1 MTRDTTT
8 EFNSELTAVS
18 IQPVLLSEVYFFDD
32 SSGSPPSQE
41 TPIRLWS
48 GIGDLSW
55 DSKTW
60 QGVGDLLKV
69 EPSAETEEI
78 TPSSIRL
85 TLGGIKSSFIS
96 LALNSVRQGKAVN
109 VWFGFIDSSTGLIVS
124 DPLGIYLLFNGRVD
138 TIEIEEG
145 PEGAIITL
153 SAENRLTDLGR
164 KRERRYT
171 PEDQKS
177 QFPNDKGLETV
188 HAAAVWSGNWGAR

>member
-8 EFNSELTAVS
+8 EFKAELTATS

-96 LALNSVRQGKAVN
+96 LALQSTRQGKRVN

>member
-8 EFNSELTAVS
+8 EFNSELTATS

-96 LALNSVRQGKAVN
+96 LALQSTRQGKRVN

>member
-8 EFNSELTAVS
+8 EFNSELTATS
-18 IQPVLLSEVYFFDD
+18 IQPVLLSEVYFFD
-32 SSGSPPSQE
+32 SGNPPSNE

-96 LALNSVRQGKAVN
+96 LALQSTRQGKRVN

>member
-8 EFNSELTAVS
+8 EFSSELTATS

-96 LALNSVRQGKAVN
+96 LALQSTRQGKRVN
-109 VWFGFIDSSTGLIVS
+109 VWFGFIDPATGLIVS

>member
-1 MTRDTTT
+1 MIRDTTT
-8 EFNSELTAVS
+8 EFNSELTATS
-18 IQPVLLSEVYFFDD
+18 IQPVLLSEVYFFD
-32 SSGSPPSQE
+32 SGNPPSNE

-96 LALNSVRQGKAVN
+96 LALNSTRQGKRVN

>member
-8 EFNSELTAVS
+8 EFKAELTATS

-96 LALNSVRQGKAVN
+96 LALQSTRQGKRVN
-109 VWFGFIDSSTGLIVS
+109 VWFGFIDSATGLIVS

>member
-1 MTRDTTT
+1 MARDTTT
-8 EFNSELTAVS
+8 EFNSELTS
-18 IQPVLLSEVYFFDD
+18 TIIQPVLLTEVYFFD
-32 SSGSPPSQE
+32 SGNPPSNE

-48 GIGDLSW
+48 GVGDLSW

-60 QGVGDLLKV
+60 QGIGDLLKV
-69 EPSAETEEI
+69 TPSAETEEI
-78 TPSSIRL
+78 TPSSIQL

-96 LALNSVRQGKAVN
+96 LALNSTRQGKRVN

-138 TIEIEEG
+138 TISIEEG
-145 PEGAIITL
+145 SEGATITL

-164 KRERRYT
+164 KKERRYT

>member
-8 EFNSELTAVS
+8 EFNSELTATS

-96 LALNSVRQGKAVN
+96 LALQSTRQGKRAN